1 MAELKQRKVVLSFYV
16 FGSSFPSKVIPFPP
30 SSYTICKAQRRKEEM
45 SLGAAGNDEFIMI
58 AEGVRVSFT
67 SPKWL
72 CGAASWQCREWG
84 FGGRSIDDA
93 DRKYHALSE
102 WEETSWLV
110 LSNPPGNAV
119 TPVVFGIQ

>member
-16 FGSSFPSKVIPFPP
+16 FGSSFPTNVIPFPP

-58 AEGVRVSFT
+58 TEGVRVSFT

-72 CGAASWQCREWG
+72 CGASSWQRRE
-84 FGGRSIDDA
+84 
-93 DRKYHALSE
+93 
-102 WEETSWLV
+102 
-110 LSNPPGNAV
+110 
-119 TPVVFGIQ
+119 

>member
-16 FGSSFPSKVIPFPP
+16 FGSSFPTNVIPFPP

-58 AEGVRVSFT
+58 TEGVRVSFT

-72 CGAASWQCREWG
+72 CGASSWQRREWG
-84 FGGRSIDDA
+84 FGGGSIDDA
-93 DRKYHALSE
+93 DTEHHALSG
-102 WEETSWLV
+102 WEETLQLV
-110 LSNPPGNAV
+110 LANPPGNAV
-119 TPVVFGIQ
+119 TPVMFGIP

>member
-1 MAELKQRKVVLSFYV
+1 MF

-67 SPKWL
+67 SPKCSVGL
-72 CGAASWQCREWG
+72 LLGSAVSEALEEEVLMMLIQ
-84 FGGRSIDDA
+84 SITHSQDERRPYGSSYPTP
-93 DRKYHALSE
+93 RKCCDTCCVWNTIKFCIYS
-102 WEETSWLV
+102 
-110 LSNPPGNAV
+110 
-119 TPVVFGIQ
+119 I